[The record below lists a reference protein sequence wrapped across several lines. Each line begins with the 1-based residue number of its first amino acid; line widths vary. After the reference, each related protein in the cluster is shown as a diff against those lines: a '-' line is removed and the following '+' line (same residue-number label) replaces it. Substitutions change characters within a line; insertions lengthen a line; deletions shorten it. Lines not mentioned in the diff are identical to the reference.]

1 MSNKKV
7 VYGVSFFDSRN
18 VKLFNFVEDN
28 PRNTI
33 LKIFKRVE
41 DGLEETFAGIP
52 VDVDTDGNINML
64 SMMFAQ
70 TTWDNDD
77 HCQATGVTPKIYFL

>member
-1 MSNKKV
+1 MSNKQV

-33 LKIFKRVE
+33 LNIFKRVE
-41 DGLEETFAGIP
+41 DGLEETFVGVP
-52 VDVDTDGNINML
+52 VDVDADGDINML
-64 SMMFAQ
+64 SMLFAQ
-70 TTWDNDD
+70 TTWDNDE
-77 HCQATGVTPKIYFL
+77 HCQATGATPKIYFL

>member
-18 VKLFNFVEDN
+18 IKLFNFVEDN

-33 LKIFKRVE
+33 LKTFKRVE
-41 DGLEETFAGIP
+41 DDLEEVFVGININT
-52 VDVDTDGNINML
+52 DADGNINML

-70 TTWDNDD
+70 TTWDNDE
-77 HCQATGVTPKIYFL
+77 HCQATGATPKIYFL